1 MRRGDQ
7 TLPIPPKAFDTLVLL
22 VRKPGHLILKGE
34 FMNALWPDSFVE
46 EVNLANN
53 ISALRK
59 ALGDDA
65 ADSRYIQT
73 VPKQG
78 YRFLPSVTSI
88 WSGSSAQEL
97 SAQVQD
103 GPAARAIRFIA
114 LPFRL
119 VHSDERIDFLGCSL
133 AGGNFGVAGRIA
145 VDHRSLDIIGGPA
158 RGRPAGSK
166 VTSPGRPTWISC
178 SPGRS

>member
-1 MRRGDQ
+1 MVSNPSRGLTVIPGGASRAPEAQAYSFGPFRLLPGERVLRRGDQ
-7 TLPIPPKAFDTLVLL
+7 TLAISPKAFDALLML
-22 VRKPGHLILKGE
+22 VRRPGHLILKGE

-65 ADSRYIQT
+65 SDRRYIQT

-88 WSGSSAQEL
+88 WSGSSAPAL
-97 SAQVQD
+97 SAQFQN
-103 GPAARAIRFIA
+103 GTGRRGHPI
-114 LPFRL
+114 
-119 VHSDERIDFLGCSL
+119 HSSS
-133 AGGNFGVAGRIA
+133 V
-145 VDHRSLDIIGGPA
+145 
-158 RGRPAGSK
+158 
-166 VTSPGRPTWISC
+166 SPGPQR
-178 SPGRS
+178 